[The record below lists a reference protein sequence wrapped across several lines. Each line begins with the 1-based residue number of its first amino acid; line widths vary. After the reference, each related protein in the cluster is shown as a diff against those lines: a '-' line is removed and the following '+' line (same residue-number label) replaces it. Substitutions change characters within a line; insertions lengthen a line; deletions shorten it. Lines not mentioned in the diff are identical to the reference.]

1 MVNTG
6 MVYIPPFGYDISVV
20 ALPTFCMGYTAI
32 YQLRNAYKCYHE
44 NEQRTALYTLESQY
58 ILNY

>member
-1 MVNTG
+1 